1 MRVLFSNV
9 KDKILLEKSAG
20 RERRRWLEIRHNQ
33 VLQARRGSLCGVH
46 DGCKL
51 CSSFSFS
58 DSFLYSLLEV
68 LSLPT
73 SVRQKSCVSSSR
85 HTYRHS
91 CCASDG
97 DVCCSMLSSTYHQ
110 IAARMSS
117 LRCQR
122 LYKVDVFAKTTAACS
137 LYSSISNRCR
147 SCHALFG

>member
-73 SVRQKSCVSSSR
+73 SVRQR
-85 HTYRHS
+85 
-91 CCASDG
+91 
-97 DVCCSMLSSTYHQ
+97 
-110 IAARMSS
+110 
-117 LRCQR
+117 
-122 LYKVDVFAKTTAACS
+122 AACQ
-137 LYSSISNRCR
+137 
-147 SCHALFG
+147 ALDIHTAILAALLTEMFVAVC